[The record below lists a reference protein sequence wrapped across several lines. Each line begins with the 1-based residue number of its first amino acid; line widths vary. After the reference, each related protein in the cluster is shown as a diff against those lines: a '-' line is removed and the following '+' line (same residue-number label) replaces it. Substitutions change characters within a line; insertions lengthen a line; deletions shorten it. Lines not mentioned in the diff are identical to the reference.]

1 MNFALYRELL
11 AVRPIRRLLLVG
23 MVARIPHS
31 AAGVLLTLHIV
42 LTLGQGYAAAGA
54 AAAVMTIGIAVGAP
68 WRGRRVDTVGLRRA
82 LIPSVISEAVIW
94 SVVPHVSY
102 EVLLPLVFVGGL
114 LTLPI
119 FSVVRQSLGVLAT
132 GEQRRTAFA
141 LDAIATELVFMIGPA
156 VGALV
161 ATAGHSV
168 LGLTVVGSR
177 HIRLRALPDVVQ
189 PAHPECFP
197 GTPGFEAARSWSA
210 RKPPSSPPRRPTCRR
225 PQPNWHPLAAAAEE
239 RRRRGSGLRHKVIHN
254 FSWFTAAVAAVFAVA
269 AGAGMVLSGTDVGIV
284 AALQTGGHQAEIGIV
299 FLFWCAASVVGGVLY
314 GAMHRPVSPILL
326 LLGMSAL
333 TIPMAFATDTWTL
346 SLLSLLPG
354 LLCAPVLSAA
364 SEKVAELV
372 DESRRGEAMGWYGSS
387 LTGGVALG
395 APLAGLF
402 IDGIGPSAGFVA
414 VGLARRRAL
423 PGGTGPAAGPAP
435 PPGRRLTRPAPT
447 TPTRAD
453 RAVRRTIVRTEIGA
467 DTAPAGGPG
476 WSARRRCPS

>member
-23 MVARIPHS
+23 MIARIPHS

-94 SVVPHVSY
+94 SIVPHVSY
-102 EVLLPLVFVGGL
+102 ELLLPLVFVGGL

-141 LDAIATELVFMIGPA
+141 LDAISTELVFMIGPA
-156 VGALV
+156 AGALV
-161 ATAGHSV
+161 ATAGYSV
-168 LGLTVVGSR
+168 LGLTIIGLATSVSGLFLMWFNPPTRTAV
-177 HIRLRALPDVVQ
+177 PD
-189 PAHPECFP
+189 A
-197 GTPGFEAARSWSA
+197 GFEADQLVCAEA
-210 RKPPSSPPRRPTCRR
+210 AVVAAAPAHL
-225 PQPNWHPLAAAAEE
+225 QEAAAELAPLAAAGG
-239 RRRRGSGLRHKVIHN
+239 RRQSRSGLRHKVIHN
-254 FSWFTAAVAAVFAVA
+254 FAWFTAAVGAVFAVA

-284 AALQTGGHQAEIGIV
+284 AALETGGHQAEIGLV
-299 FLFWCAASVVGGVLY
+299 FLFWCAASVVGGIIY
-314 GAMHRPVSPILL
+314 GALHRPISPILL

-333 TIPMAFATDTWTL
+333 TIPMAFAQDTWTL

-364 SEKVAELV
+364 SEKVAALV
-372 DESRRGEAMGWYGSS
+372 DEHRRGEAMGWYGSA

-402 IDGIGPSAGFVA
+402 IDSVGPGAGFVA
-414 VGLARRRAL
+414 VGVAGVALCLVGLVLQHRRRVLTGACL
-423 PGGTGPAAGPAP
+423 PCC
-435 PPGRRLTRPAPT
+435 L
-447 TPTRAD
+447 
-453 RAVRRTIVRTEIGA
+453 
-467 DTAPAGGPG
+467 
-476 WSARRRCPS
+476 PS

>member
-1 MNFALYRELL
+1 MNFALYRQLL

-23 MVARIPHS
+23 MIARIPHS

-68 WRGRRVDTVGLRRA
+68 WRGRRVDTVGLRKA
-82 LIPSVISEAVIW
+82 LIPSVVAETVIW
-94 SVVPHVSY
+94 SIVPHVSY

-119 FSVVRQSLGVLAT
+119 FSVVRQSLGVLAP
-132 GEQRRTAFA
+132 GEQRRTAFT

-156 VGALV
+156 VGAVV
-161 ATAGHSV
+161 ATSGQSV
-168 LGLTVVGSR
+168 LGLTIVGVATSVSGLFLMWFNPPTR
-177 HIRLRALPDVVQ
+177 SASPDAELEAQELECAEAAIVAAA
-189 PAHPECFP
+189 PAHLQ
-197 GTPGFEAARSWSA
+197 EAAA
-210 RKPPSSPPRRPTCRR
+210 ELA
-225 PQPNWHPLAAAAEE
+225 PLAAAAEE
-239 RRRRGSGLRHKVIHN
+239 RRQRGSGLRHRVIHN
-254 FSWFTAAVAAVFAVA
+254 FSWFTAAVGAVFAVA

-284 AALQTGGHQAEIGIV
+284 AALQTGGHQAEIGMV
-299 FLFWCAASVVGGVLY
+299 FLFWCAASVVGGILY

-333 TIPMAFATDTWTL
+333 TIPMAFATDVWTL

-372 DESRRGEAMGWYGSS
+372 DESRRGEAMGWYGSA

-402 IDGIGPSAGFVA
+402 IDVIGPSAGFFS
-414 VGLARRRAL
+414 VGLAGVALCLVGLALQQVRRRF
-423 PGGTGPAAGPAP
+423 
-435 PPGRRLTRPAPT
+435 
-447 TPTRAD
+447 
-453 RAVRRTIVRTEIGA
+453 GA
-467 DTAPAGGPG
+467 DVCA
-476 WSARRRCPS
+476 

>member
-82 LIPSVISEAVIW
+82 LIPSVIAEAVIW

-141 LDAIATELVFMIGPA
+141 LDAISTELVFMIGPA
-156 VGALV
+156 AGALV
-161 ATAGHSV
+161 ATAGFSV
-168 LGLTVVGSR
+168 LGLTIIGIATSVSGLFLMWFNPPTRSAEPGLGADTGADAESEAAFEAGQQEGAEVAVV
-177 HIRLRALPDVVQ
+177 AAA
-189 PAHPECFP
+189 PAHLQ
-197 GTPGFEAARSWSA
+197 EAAA
-210 RKPPSSPPRRPTCRR
+210 EFAL
-225 PQPNWHPLAAAAEE
+225 LAAAGE
-239 RRRRGSGLRHKVIHN
+239 RRQERAGLRHKVAHN
-254 FSWFTAAVAAVFAVA
+254 FVWFTSAVAAVFAVA

-284 AALQTGGHQAEIGIV
+284 AALESGGHQAEIGLV
-299 FLFWCAASVVGGVLY
+299 FLFWCAASVVGGLIY
-314 GAMHRPVSPILL
+314 GAMHRPISPILL

-333 TIPMAFATDTWTL
+333 TIPMAFAQDTWTL
-346 SLLSLLPG
+346 CLLSLLPG

-364 SEKVAELV
+364 SEKVADLV
-372 DESRRGEAMGWYGSS
+372 DERRRGEAMGWYGSA

-395 APLAGLF
+395 APLAGVF
-402 IDGIGPSAGFVA
+402 IDGVGPWAGFVA
-414 VGLARRRAL
+414 VGLGGVVLCLLGLVLQRRRRL
-423 PGGTGPAAGPAP
+423 RLAAA
-435 PPGRRLTRPAPT
+435 
-447 TPTRAD
+447 
-453 RAVRRTIVRTEIGA
+453 
-467 DTAPAGGPG
+467 
-476 WSARRRCPS
+476 

>member
-23 MVARIPHS
+23 MIARIPHS

-68 WRGRRVDTVGLRRA
+68 WRGRRVDTVGLRKA
-82 LIPSVISEAVIW
+82 LIPSVVSETVIW
-94 SVVPHVSY
+94 SIVPHVSY

-156 VGALV
+156 VGAVV
-161 ATAGHSV
+161 ATSGQSV
-168 LGLTVVGSR
+168 LGLTVVGVATSVSGLFLMWFNPPTR
-177 HIRLRALPDVVQ
+177 SASPDAGLEAEELERAEAAVVAAA
-189 PAHPECFP
+189 PAHLQ
-197 GTPGFEAARSWSA
+197 EAAA
-210 RKPPSSPPRRPTCRR
+210 ELA
-225 PQPNWHPLAAAAEE
+225 PLAAAEE
-239 RRRRGSGLRHKVIHN
+239 RRQRRSGLRHRVIHN

-269 AGAGMVLSGTDVGIV
+269 FGAGMVLSGTDVGIV

-299 FLFWCAASVVGGVLY
+299 FLFWCAASVVGGILY
-314 GAMHRPVSPILL
+314 GAMHRTISPILL

-333 TIPMAFATDTWTL
+333 TVPMAFATDTWTL
-346 SLLSLLPG
+346 SLLALLPG

-402 IDGIGPSAGFVA
+402 IDVIGPSAGFVS
-414 VGLARRRAL
+414 VGLAGVALCLVGLALQRVRRR
-423 PGGTGPAAGPAP
+423 
-435 PPGRRLTRPAPT
+435 RRLA
-447 TPTRAD
+447 RA
-453 RAVRRTIVRTEIGA
+453 
-467 DTAPAGGPG
+467 
-476 WSARRRCPS
+476 